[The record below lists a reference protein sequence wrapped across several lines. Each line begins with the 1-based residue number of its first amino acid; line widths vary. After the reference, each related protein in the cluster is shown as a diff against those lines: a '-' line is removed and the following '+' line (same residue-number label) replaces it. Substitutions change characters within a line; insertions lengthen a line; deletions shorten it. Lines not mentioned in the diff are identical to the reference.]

1 MQSHHHREV
10 RERDSPKTRGKTT
23 LVSSLPLPLSFHVC
37 ARAHM
42 FSFLCVPPCA
52 SSLHTC
58 RYCCCC
64 CCFRSFFPS
73 SVFMLCFSFC
83 GFSLTHSHILTHTRI
98 FQKETSFL
106 LRRCFFFV
114 CFFFYYYYYFLLDF
128 IPLFFFPPPFFFI
141 FVILRRRLKNNASK
155 QPLKINKKKIKID
168 GVVMGALQLTGSI
181 N

>member
-64 CCFRSFFPS
+64 CFRLFFLS

-114 CFFFYYYYYFLLDF
+114 CVFFIIIIVISFLISF
-128 IPLFFFPPPFFFI
+128 PFFFFPHPFFLLLLFC
-141 FVILRRRLKNNASK
+141 VAALKTMLANNH
-155 QPLKINKKKIKID
+155 
-168 GVVMGALQLTGSI
+168 
-181 N
+181 